1 MDALHAPESTPLAQQ
16 VAEQVLRCTYGRIRN
31 LSVEESKGKVVVS
44 GEVRTCYS
52 KQLALQAALEL
63 LSGDR
68 IRERIVVVG
77 DHPTSH

>member
-1 MDALHAPESTPLAQQ
+1 MNVLGNTETTALSEQ
-16 VAEQVLRCTYGRIRN
+16 VAERVRRYTYGRIRN

-44 GEVRTCYS
+44 GEVRTWHS

-68 IRERIVVVG
+68 FRERIVVVSAG
-77 DHPTSH
+77 PSNN